1 MAKALNNNPVGLS
14 EIRFNPSLTL
24 SCATGMIDKI
34 CSITIAKFK
43 KLKVIAIKLIV
54 FKLSLLLKRTKPEI
68 SINRIVGLLIA
79 FMSVRIIIT
88 KYRIMI

>member
-1 MAKALNNNPVGLS
+1 MAKALNSNPVGLS
-14 EIRFNPSLTL
+14 EIRFIPSLTL
-24 SCATGMIDKI
+24 SCATGTIDKI
-34 CSITIAKFK
+34 CSTTIAKFK

-79 FMSVRIIIT
+79 FMSV
-88 KYRIMI
+88 

>member
-14 EIRFNPSLTL
+14 EIRFIPSLTL

-34 CSITIAKFK
+34 CNITIAKFK
-43 KLKVIAIKLIV
+43 KLKVIATKLI
-54 FKLSLLLKRTKPEI
+54 FLRLILFIKITKAEM

-79 FMSVRIIIT
+79 FMSV
-88 KYRIMI
+88 